1 MTVATDCYGKSMKLT
16 AAGLSGICTRF
27 PFNRQRCNLWQTL
40 TMQIYVLLLQVQ
52 IIGTFF
58 YYKNQK
64 VFQIGKLSK
73 YKTAFKHI
81 VEPTYKQLFKQAVYS
96 TGQIQAY
103 FLNSNPHCSE
113 NLPIQNFQVLRHFL
127 FCYG

>member
-1 MTVATDCYGKSMKLT
+1 MQPLANLNDANIRIIITSAN
-16 AAGLSGICTRF
+16 
-27 PFNRQRCNLWQTL
+27 NRN
-40 TMQIYVLLLQVQ
+40 I
-52 IIGTFF
+52 F

-73 YKTAFKHI
+73 YKTAFKYI

-103 FLNSNPHCSE
+103 FLNSNPHCIE